1 MKGIVIGAGPESVY
15 SINKAK
21 EYGVIVYAIDGNPS
35 ALGLS
40 HADYAETLDISN
52 VDLVFE
58 FVKKHNI
65 DFVIPVAIGRL
76 LTTIGKVNDRFGFKG
91 ISYKGALNS
100 VDKFRFHAILSSK
113 NLRNTESYLFDGN
126 IKNTKYPVIAK
137 PRFGSGSKGV
147 EEFATREGVLDYLKD
162 ADTDFIIEEKFIGE
176 EIGVDCQ
183 MIDGVFNIVLLRM
196 KKNTPPPFMQA
207 ISYSSALDIDYNG
220 DLHADL
226 QHKLEDAV
234 KAMELNDCLIH
245 VDVLVSKDELFIVE
259 LSGRPSGH
267 HLHNKFTIYATGYDM
282 IDNYINY
289 QVNGQS
295 TFNVESNNCGIYYF
309 NLKPGV
315 VKSIPGE
322 KDFSQTLE
330 YELNI
335 QVNDVIENITNGPQ
349 LMSRGYFIL
358 EGCSQQD
365 LESKSNKIL
374 ELFDIE

>member
-35 ALGLS
+35 ALGLI

-76 LTTIGKVNDRFGFKG
+76 LTIIGKVNDRFGFKG

-100 VDKFRFHAILSSK
+100 VDKLRFHAILSSK